1 MRVLDYIVLG
11 VSLAVVLLIGYLSGR
26 KSSSAKEFLMAS
38 KSINKLQAGFSMAVT
53 DFGGSALVAAVGYSY
68 VIGMSGMWWNL
79 AAAPAFL
86 LVGLFLA
93 GKFNQMDGATVPDY
107 LGRRYCPAVKYL
119 TCFMHV
125 CANVAQ
131 LSVQFTV
138 ACATL
143 QTITGID
150 MNVSLVISV
159 LLVVLLTSG
168 GLRAVVNT
176 DAALFV
182 IVVVSV
188 LATVP
193 LTLHAGG
200 GLHSIMARL
209 PDGFMNVTE
218 LGFWTPL
225 SWFVLCTLSY
235 STNQHYVQRMVAAKN
250 AGTAR
255 FGAVFTAAFYL
266 VVSLALGL
274 LGVAAAVLMPG
285 IADTNTVFP
294 QLLVQYLPQGLIGLG
309 IAGVFAATIST
320 GTSILHSAA
329 TLVVND
335 LWRPLLGKN
344 RTDRQELW
352 ISRALVWIL
361 ALLSMSIAFSSGNI
375 IDTVYV
381 AGLFYSVSVFMPMV
395 FGMKTKFAT
404 SRGAI
409 VSVIGTVALSLAWEY
424 ILRVRIPA
432 LENFPSNIFGL
443 LVSAVL
449 LAGVSLLDRRQAGRL
464 NTPE

>member
-1 MRVLDYIVLG
+1 MHVLDYIVLG
-11 VSLAVVLLIGYLSGR
+11 VSLAAVLLVGYLSGR
-26 KSSSAKEFLMAS
+26 KSKSAREFLMAS

-93 GKFNQMDGATVPDY
+93 GKFNEMDGATVPDY
-107 LGRRYCPAVKYL
+107 LGKRYCPAVKYI

-125 CANVAQ
+125 CANVAA
-131 LSVQFTV
+131 LSVQLTV

-150 MNVSLVISV
+150 LNLSLAVSA

-176 DAALFV
+176 DATLFV

-188 LATVP
+188 LVTVP

-200 GLHSIMARL
+200 GFRNLTANL
-209 PDGFMNVTE
+209 PDGFLRVTE

-225 SWFVLCTLSY
+225 SWFLLCTLSY

-255 FGAVFTAAFYL
+255 FGALFTAGFYL
-266 VVSLALGL
+266 VISLALGL
-274 LGVAAAVLMPG
+274 LGVAAAALMPG
-285 IADTNTVFP
+285 IEDTNTVFP
-294 QLLVQYLPQGLIGLG
+294 KLLVQYLPQGLVGLG

-335 LWRPLLGKN
+335 LWRPLLGQHC
-344 RTDRQELW
+344 TDRKELW
-352 ISRALVWIL
+352 VSRVLVWML
-361 ALLSMSIAFSSGNI
+361 ALFGMALAFFGGNI

-381 AGLFYSVSVFMPMV
+381 AGLFYSVSVFMPMA
-395 FGMKTKFAT
+395 FGMKTKFVT
-404 SRGAI
+404 SRAAI
-409 VSVIGTVALSLAWEY
+409 VSVIGTVALSLTWEY
-424 ILRVRIPA
+424 VLRVRIPV
-432 LENFPSNIFGL
+432 LGQFPSNLFGL

-449 LAGVSLLDRRQAGRL
+449 LAGVSFLDRRQKGRL
-464 NTPE
+464 DAPE